1 MYNSF
6 NLICQQVFL
15 EASLQ
20 SNFGQEDS
28 DQDSIGT
35 HSEVENIMREALEA
49 VEDSDT
55 SEEEEF
61 CEEEIFLFCYH
72 CNFKTRKEK
81 GIKVHIGRV
90 HSQKCET
97 CDEVYFSRK
106 TRETHSIQ
114 NSSRK
119 SW

>member
-49 VEDSDT
+49 S
-55 SEEEEF
+55 
-61 CEEEIFLFCYH
+61 
-72 CNFKTRKEK
+72 
-81 GIKVHIGRV
+81 
-90 HSQKCET
+90 
-97 CDEVYFSRK
+97 
-106 TRETHSIQ
+106 
-114 NSSRK
+114 
-119 SW
+119 